1 MIRVATGNVLSE
13 AGMREILTFAA
24 EERLVLLADEV
35 GDCLRATKGERSR
48 WCCGAALLLLLLS
61 AGIIICVCD
70 PVWFS

>member
-35 GDCLRATKGERSR
+35 GDCLRE
-48 WCCGAALLLLLLS
+48 L
-61 AGIIICVCD
+61 I
-70 PVWFS
+70 F